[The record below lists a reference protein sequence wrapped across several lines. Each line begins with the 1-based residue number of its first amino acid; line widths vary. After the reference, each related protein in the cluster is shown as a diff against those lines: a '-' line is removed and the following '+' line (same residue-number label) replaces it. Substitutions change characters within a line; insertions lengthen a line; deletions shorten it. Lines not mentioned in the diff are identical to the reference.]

1 MVADDG
7 RLSFETRPHPDG
19 YIVLPCKIGPLYDF
33 EMALHTT
40 RPLSYLSPDAADAV
54 ALFGDITWVGG
65 DIHRVRNMTIDGH
78 PFPDLFVRISSG
90 PALLGFDGFLGLHFL
105 KQFRQVCFDQPT
117 AMLTLSI

>member
-1 MVADDG
+1 MHA
-7 RLSFETRPHPDG
+7 EG
-19 YIVLPCKIGPLYDF
+19 YIIVPCKIGPFYVFD
-33 EMALHTT
+33 MVLHTT
-40 RPLSYLSPDAADAV
+40 RPLSYLSPDAADTV
-54 ALFGDITWVGG
+54 GLFGDISWVGG

-117 AMLTLSI
+117 AMLTLSF